1 MNIIGYMQSDSFE
14 KIAHCIID
22 KVPEGSVFEL
32 TVLNEKEASTSDHL
46 CVYIDDQLYY
56 DLDFDKRKYQKLRTD
71 NIYSEFYMT
80 DREAFSLY
88 MYLNNFGAKV
98 TPHWW
103 PYAARN
109 IERHGNPL
117 AALMEAKIHDKK
129 IVVTNYK
136 K

>member
-1 MNIIGYMQSDSFE
+1 MNVVGYMQSDSFE
-14 KIAHCIID
+14 KIANCIKN

-32 TVLNEKEASTSDHL
+32 TILHEKEAFTSDHL

-56 DLDFDKRKYQKLRTD
+56 DLDFVKRKYQKLRID

-98 TPHWW
+98 VPHWW
-103 PYAARN
+103 PYAERN
-109 IERHGNPL
+109 IARHDDPL
-117 AALMEAKIHDKK
+117 KYLREAKEQNKK
-129 IVVTNYK
+129 IVITHY
-136 K
+136 